1 MMTDTETP
9 QPSSST
15 PLEAR
20 GVVVSGD
27 GRSIAWITE
36 QRMICFATEGCEGE
50 PISHPT
56 GPALPENAL
65 HVLEG
70 APQVAMAVSGDGR
83 RVVTIDNGA
92 IGYVSLRAWD
102 IATGQCT
109 AELQGG
115 RPATAIA
122 TSRRG
127 QFAAVATWGREVH
140 LVSLDGPRVVVTVAW
155 ERPIVSLVYVTE
167 GSRYAVGRDAH
178 GFAVLIDF
186 IGQLASAFAERVHGI
201 FAIGCREVA
210 LVLTTGK
217 VAVLHARR
225 ETVTYV
231 ADLGRSVA
239 PSSAA
244 VDGRSLIS
252 LDSDGELACLS
263 FDDGGV
269 TRTTVWKDGRHRVRA
284 VHPAARAVITQDE
297 GKVTVRSLS
306 DGRVVASF
314 EDGMVCSASNGG
326 TIAVG
331 MRGASPHAVRLASA
345 GVCP

>member
-1 MMTDTETP
+1 MMTETDTS
-9 QPSSST
+9 QPSTST

-36 QRMICFATEGCEGE
+36 QRMIKFATEGDHGE

-56 GPALPENAL
+56 GPVLPENAL
-65 HVLEG
+65 LVLEG

-83 RVVTIDNGA
+83 RVVTVDNGA

-115 RPATAIA
+115 RPATAVA

-140 LVSLDGPRVVVTVAW
+140 LVSLDGPRVVATVAW

-167 GSRYAVGRDAH
+167 GCRYAVGRDAR

-186 IGQLASAFAERVHGI
+186 IGELASAFAERVHRI

-217 VAVLHARR
+217 VAVLDARR

-231 ADLGRSVA
+231 ADLGKSVA

-244 VDGRSLIS
+244 VDGRSLLS
-252 LDSDGELACLS
+252 LDADGSLACLS

-269 TRTTVWKDGRHRVRA
+269 TRTTVWKKETHRIRA
-284 VHPAARAVITQDE
+284 VHPAACAVITQDE
-297 GKVTVRSLS
+297 GRVAVRALS

-331 MRGASPHAVRLASA
+331 VPGGSPRAVRVASA